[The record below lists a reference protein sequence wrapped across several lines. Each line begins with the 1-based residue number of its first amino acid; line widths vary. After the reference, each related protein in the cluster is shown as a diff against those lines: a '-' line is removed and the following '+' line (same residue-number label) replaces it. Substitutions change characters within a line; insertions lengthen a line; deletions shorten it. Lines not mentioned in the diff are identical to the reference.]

1 MDYRLP
7 IAVRAAQNAEN
18 TEALLRKK
26 TLQIGLNE
34 KDLTKLS
41 GGSLILDYGKELSGG
56 IRILTYAVKG
66 PGFVRIR
73 FGESL
78 GECCADIGYKNA
90 TNDHSTRDFTM
101 QLQNYSDMTFGQSG
115 FRFVR
120 IDCVDAETE
129 LGIKNI
135 WAAFD
140 LPEREPIGTFVS
152 DDEEV
157 NQIWNTAAWTLN
169 LCRQNG
175 YFWDGVKRDRL
186 VWIGDLYP
194 EMRAAHCL
202 YGTVPETS
210 ASLDFAREE
219 AELPGWMNGY
229 PTYSLWWLIILADE
243 VVQFGARKPTAEEIA
258 YIEQLLPQVAF
269 CVTEAGEVI
278 FPNGFVFIDW
288 PSLCRKE
295 WEPEKWEEFMSG
307 VRALT
312 AIAMDKAVGIPGLS
326 ENAKKIC
333 HEIHEKVDRMERPVR
348 KLKQMAALCTIAGD
362 KTETNREILL
372 QGGAEGLSTFMSY
385 PILTAMARYGDY
397 DQAFGIMKEYYG
409 GMLKMGATTFW
420 EDFDLSWMENAT
432 RIDEFPQEG
441 KKDIHGDFGAYCY
454 EKYRHSLCHGWSA
467 GVSAYLMESVAG
479 IREVGNEGRTIE
491 IDPHL
496 AGLNSLDVQ
505 YPTPCGILKVSF
517 RKKEDGTVD
526 TVFEAPEGLT
536 VQRKEN

>member
-7 IAVRAAQNAEN
+7 ITICAAKNAQN
-18 TEALLRKK
+18 TETLLQKK
-26 TLQIGLNE
+26 APQIGLNE
-34 KDLTKLS
+34 KNLMTLS
-41 GGSLILDYGKELSGG
+41 GGYVILDFGKELSGG
-56 IRILTYAVKG
+56 VRILTYAVKG
-66 PGFVRIR
+66 SGFVRIR
-73 FGESL
+73 FGESI

-129 LGIKNI
+129 LEIKNI

-140 LPEREPIGTFVS
+140 LPERKPIGTFVS
-152 DDEEV
+152 DDDEV
-157 NQIWNTAAWTLN
+157 NRIFTTAAWTLN

-202 YGTVPETS
+202 WGTIPETT

-229 PTYSLWWLIILADE
+229 PTYSLWWMIILADE
-243 VVQFGARKPTAEEIA
+243 VVRFGARKPSAAEIN
-258 YIEQLLPQVAF
+258 YIEKLLPQIAS

-295 WEPEKWEEFMSG
+295 WDPEKWEEFMSG

-312 AIAMDKAVGIPGLS
+312 VIAMDKASSIPGLS
-326 ENAKKIC
+326 EDARTIC
-333 HEIHEKVDRMERPVR
+333 REVKEMVNRKERTVR
-348 KLKQMAALCTIAGD
+348 NLKQMAALCTIAGD
-362 KTETNREILL
+362 KSASNREVLL
-372 QGGAEGLSTFMSY
+372 KGGAKGLSTFMSY

-397 DQAFGIMKEYYG
+397 DQAFSIMKEYYG
-409 GMLKMGATTFW
+409 GMLQMGASTFW

-432 RIDEFPQEG
+432 PIDAFPQED

-454 EKYRHSLCHGWSA
+454 VNYRHRL
-467 GVSAYLMESVAG
+467 
-479 IREVGNEGRTIE
+479 
-491 IDPHL
+491 
-496 AGLNSLDVQ
+496 
-505 YPTPCGILKVSF
+505 
-517 RKKEDGTVD
+517 
-526 TVFEAPEGLT
+526 
-536 VQRKEN
+536 